1 MQRQG
6 WCPGLRHRVGW
17 CCVRSPDP
25 PGGKRRGGNA
35 QGSPRGRGWRGR
47 SGRGAFPGP
56 GRTAVDRFSYLAK
69 LLAVMAAK
77 LSSPGQR
84 KARARFPGMPVHPS
98 RLHIVEKLARGER
111 CVGKPAQLAGAERP
125 TVSRHLTLLP
135 RAGLVADQKRGAQVF
150 DGPNPSRVV
159 GPVPVS
165 GAARAW
171 PRSKGVFPWDMN
183 G

>member
-1 MQRQG
+1 MARA
-6 WCPGLRHRVGW
+6 VG
-17 CCVRSPDP
+17 
-25 PGGKRRGGNA
+25 
-35 QGSPRGRGWRGR
+35 Q
-47 SGRGAFPGP
+47 GAFPGP
-56 GRTAVDRFSYLAK
+56 GRTAVDRFSYVAK
-69 LLAVMAAK
+69 LLSVMAAK

-111 CVGKPAQLAGAERP
+111 CVSKPAQLAGAERP

-135 RAGLVADQKRGAQVF
+135 RDGLVADQKCGAQVF

-159 GPVPVS
+159 GPVAVS

-171 PRSKGVFPWDMN
+171 PRSKGVFPWAMN